1 MLRSITTG
9 VPGVLWLQKSLFSS
23 FYVGKIHKFRIT
35 KVSVRNTMYIIK
47 AWCYNL
53 DTSKAHFQGCYVEPE
68 AIKMILR
75 DHAIGS
81 YRSST
86 LKMKSIKKYFENHSS
101 AVCVFPKTVVIM
113 DNHQTLVIQLI
124 PHIPFKCQIML
135 PVTIY
140 LAFPSHNMF
149 LFSFISYQTTDKKF
163 PLKGYH
169 FIFTFQS
176 LGEKND
182 ISYLSQKSTAL
193 SLAIKE
199 TIYCSGSN
207 DAYREK

>member
-9 VPGVLWLQKSLFSS
+9 VPGALWLQKSLFSS

-47 AWCYNL
+47 AWCYNS

-86 LKMKSIKKYFENHSS
+86 PKWSQLRNTLKIIPQWS
-101 AVCVFPKTVVIM
+101 VFSQRLWLSWIT
-113 DNHQTLVIQLI
+113 TRLLSYS
-124 PHIPFKCQIML
+124 L
-135 PVTIY
+135 
-140 LAFPSHNMF
+140 FPTYHLN
-149 LFSFISYQTTDKKF
+149 
-163 PLKGYH
+163 LK
-169 FIFTFQS
+169 
-176 LGEKND
+176 
-182 ISYLSQKSTAL
+182 
-193 SLAIKE
+193 
-199 TIYCSGSN
+199 
-207 DAYREK
+207 